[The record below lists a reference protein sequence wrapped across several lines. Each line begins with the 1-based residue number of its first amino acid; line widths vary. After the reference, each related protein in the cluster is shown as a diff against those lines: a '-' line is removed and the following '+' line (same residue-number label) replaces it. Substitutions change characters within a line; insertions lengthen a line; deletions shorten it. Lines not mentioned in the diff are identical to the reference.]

1 MDVVRRRMQV
11 QSLQA
16 GQGTTEG
23 QALSLLKF
31 FRGVQ
36 IRNLF
41 PGLTATYLKV
51 IPSAAI
57 SLVVRDAVLGRL

>member
-1 MDVVRRRMQV
+1 MQV
-11 QSLQA
+11 QSYALRLEVA
-16 GQGTTEG
+16 GQGTTKS

-31 FRGVQ
+31 FKDLRFH
-36 IRNLF
+36 NLF

-57 SLVVRDAVLGRL
+57 SLLVRDAVLGRL

>member
-1 MDVVRRRMQV
+1 MQV
-11 QSLQA
+11 QSLQLKAA
-16 GQGTTEG
+16 GQQTANG
-23 QALSLLKF
+23 QVLLTLNFFKGLS
-31 FRGVQ
+31 

-57 SLVVRDAVLGRL
+57 SLLVRDAVLGRL